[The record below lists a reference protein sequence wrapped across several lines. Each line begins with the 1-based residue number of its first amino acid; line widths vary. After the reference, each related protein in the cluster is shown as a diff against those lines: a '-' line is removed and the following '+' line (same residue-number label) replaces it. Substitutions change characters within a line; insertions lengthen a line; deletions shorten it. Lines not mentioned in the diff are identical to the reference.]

1 MPPPP
6 PLPFAE
12 RHAKAARL
20 VGRARNFFDGWV
32 QAQEKEAEGIE
43 ARAYFTAL
51 LAHVAALFETRRDT
65 INLPTLAQEGAGLE
79 EQLNHAMG
87 LARRVNNLR
96 NDDFSNRVDL
106 PSFAEAFKRAQLG
119 PDEIEEL
126 LGLAQAIVDRL
137 APSGDQHR
145 PEVIDV
151 GQGGA
156 GDDEVA

>member
-6 PLPFAE
+6 PLPFDIS
-12 RHAKAARL
+12 HAKAARL
-20 VGRARNFFDGWV
+20 VQRTRAFFDGWV
-32 QAQEKEAEGIE
+32 LAQEKEAEGIE

-65 INLPTLAQEGAGLE
+65 INLPTLGGDAGID
-79 EQLNHAMG
+79 EQLSHAMA

-106 PSFAEAFKRAQLG
+106 ATFAEAFKRAQVG

-126 LGLAQAIVDRL
+126 LGLAQSLIDRL
-137 APSGDQHR
+137 AP
-145 PEVIDV
+145 VK
-151 GQGGA
+151 
-156 GDDEVA
+156 

>member
-6 PLPFAE
+6 PLPFNE

-20 VGRARNFFDGWV
+20 AARTRNFFDGWV
-32 QAQEKEAEGIE
+32 QAQEREAEGIE

-65 INLPTLAQEGAGLE
+65 INLPTLAQDAELK
-79 EQLNHAMG
+79 EQLDHAMA

-106 PSFAEAFKRAQLG
+106 ATFADAFKRAQVG
-119 PDEIEEL
+119 PDEIDEL
-126 LGLAQAIVDRL
+126 LGLAQSIIDRL
-137 APSGDQHR
+137 AP
-145 PEVIDV
+145 PP
-151 GQGGA
+151 A
-156 GDDEVA
+156 

>member
-20 VGRARNFFDGWV
+20 VGRSRAFFDGWV

-65 INLPTLAQEGAGLE
+65 INLPTLAADAGIDE
-79 EQLNHAMG
+79 VLNHATG

-106 PSFAEAFKRAQLG
+106 ATFADAFKRAQLG

-126 LGLAQAIVDRL
+126 LGLAQSIVDRL
-137 APSGDQHR
+137 APPS
-145 PEVIDV
+145 
-151 GQGGA
+151 A
-156 GDDEVA
+156 

>member
-6 PLPFAE
+6 PLPFEA

-20 VGRARNFFDGWV
+20 VQRSRAFFDGWV

-43 ARAYFTAL
+43 ARAHFTAL

-65 INLPTLAQEGAGLE
+65 INLPTMAQGAGLD
-79 EQLNHAMG
+79 EQLNHAMA

-106 PSFAEAFKRAQLG
+106 ETFADAFKRAQVG

-137 APSGDQHR
+137 APA
-145 PEVIDV
+145 P
-151 GQGGA
+151 A
-156 GDDEVA
+156 A

>member
-6 PLPFAE
+6 PLPFAQ

-20 VGRARNFFDGWV
+20 VARARNFFDGWG

-65 INLPTLAQEGAGLE
+65 INLPTLGQDAGPDD
-79 EQLNHAMG
+79 QLNHAMA
-87 LARRVNNLR
+87 LARRINNLR

-106 PSFAEAFKRAQLG
+106 ATFADAFKRAQVG
-119 PDEIEEL
+119 PDEIDEL
-126 LGLAQAIVDRL
+126 LGLAQAIIDRL
-137 APSGDQHR
+137 APSGDQDG
-145 PEVIDV
+145 PEIVDV

-156 GDDEVA
+156 SDDEVA